1 MDPAITTPIFPM
13 ENCTCSGDVEF
24 DITKEYWNTFADPSH
39 LECESDET
47 LWVVIFAM
55 FMSSGVLFIISIAVN
70 SLFFQKKK
78 LDKERAQLLA
88 IFQQNGIDDSH
99 KLWDDV
105 ADWQYYDT

>member
-1 MDPAITTPIFPM
+1 MTTPIFPK

-24 DITKEYWNTFADPSH
+24 PITKEYWNTFADPSD

-55 FMSSGVLFIISIAVN
+55 FMSSGVLFILSIAVN

-105 ADWQYYDT
+105 ADWQYYGT

>member
-1 MDPAITTPIFPM
+1 M
-13 ENCTCSGDVEF
+13 ENCTCSGDVKF
-24 DITKEYWNTFADPSH
+24 DITKEYWNTFASPSH

-47 LWVVIFAM
+47 LWAVIFAM
-55 FMSSGVLFIISIAVN
+55 FMSCSSM
-70 SLFFQKKK
+70 FFQKKK

-105 ADWQYYDT
+105 AEWQYYGK